1 MPRTRKKRTDA
12 PMFDATVLR
21 HNLREYGWRKQEAD
35 WVHEKSILVNNRQPS
50 RIIEW
55 YNKGEQFLLL
65 AIHDND
71 TDKPVAV
78 VLRNAGYGRAIY
90 RLITGK

>member
-21 HNLREYGWRKQEAD
+21 NNLREYGWRKQEAD
-35 WVHEKSILVNNRQPS
+35 WVHASRPKSHV
-50 RIIEW
+50 IEW

-65 AIHDND
+65 AIHDNH
-71 TDKPVAV
+71 TDKPVAI